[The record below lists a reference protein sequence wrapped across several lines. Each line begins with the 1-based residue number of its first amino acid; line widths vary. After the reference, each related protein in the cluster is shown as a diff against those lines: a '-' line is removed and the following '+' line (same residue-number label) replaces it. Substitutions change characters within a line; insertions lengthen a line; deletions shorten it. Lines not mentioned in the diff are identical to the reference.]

1 MRKQILA
8 PIMATALLACAPA
21 LQAQDTVKIG
31 LIQPLTGSVAYN
43 GTADANGAR
52 LAVKQRNAAGGI
64 LGKQVELIIEDGQCS
79 PANSVN
85 AAEKLIQRDQV
96 VALVGAFCSSA
107 TSAVMPVAGKYK
119 TPFLTGVSSEASL
132 TEKGNPYFFRSAE
145 TDALLGQAFSRLI
158 VDNLGLKKVAYI
170 GVNDDWG
177 RGSAKAF
184 EQELSSH
191 GVETTLVEY
200 FNHGATD
207 FYTLLTKLRGS
218 GADGVFVAAETQDGS
233 TLVKQ
238 IKQFGI
244 DMDVFGVGSWATS
257 DFIKITGEAA
267 EGIYAAVP
275 YVSNLPGE
283 RNQRFVEDY
292 SAAYDH
298 APGKYAAAGYNS
310 LNIMMDAIQRAG
322 GTDAD
327 AIVDGLHATDYQ
339 APNGRYRFTA
349 KGQGYGFEAALVQIR
364 DGHTEVVATTRIAD
378 PEANHAKDG
387 Q

>member
-1 MRKQILA
+1 MRKLILA
-8 PIMATALLACAPA
+8 PIMATAVLASAAAP
-21 LQAQDTVKIG
+21 AQDTVKIG

-52 LAVKQRNAAGGI
+52 LAVKQRNAAGGV

-107 TSAVMPVAGKYK
+107 TSAVMPVARKYK

-145 TDALLGQAFSRLI
+145 TDGLLGQAFSRLI

-191 GVETTLVEY
+191 GVETTMIEY

-257 DFIKITGEAA
+257 DFIKITGDAA

-283 RNQRFVEDY
+283 RNQRFVKDY

-310 LNIMMDAIQRAG
+310 LNIMMDAIDRAG
-322 GTDAD
+322 GTDAG
-327 AIVDGLHATDYQ
+327 AIVDGLHATDYE
-339 APNGRYRFTA
+339 APNGRYRFTR

-378 PEANHAKDG
+378 PEAGSAKDG

>member
-1 MRKQILA
+1 MRKLILA
-8 PIMATALLACAPA
+8 PIIATALMGATQA
-21 LQAQDTVKIG
+21 QAQDTLKIG

-52 LAVKQRNAAGGI
+52 LAVKERNANGGV

-85 AAEKLIQRDQV
+85 AAEKLIQRDR
-96 VALVGAFCSSA
+96 VASLVGAFCSSA
-107 TSAVMPVAGKYK
+107 TSAVMPVARKYK
-119 TPFLTGVSSEASL
+119 VPFLSGVSSEASL

-145 TDALLGQAFSRLI
+145 TDALLGQAFSKLLA
-158 VDNLGLKKVAYI
+158 DNLGLKKVAYI

-177 RGSAKAF
+177 RGSVKAF
-184 EQELSSH
+184 ESELSAH
-191 GVETTLVEY
+191 GLDTAMVEY

-207 FYTLLTKLRGS
+207 FYTLLTKLRSS

-257 DFIKITGEAA
+257 DFINITGEAA

-275 YVSNLPGE
+275 YVANQDGE
-283 RNQRFVEDY
+283 RNKKFVKDY
-292 SAAYDH
+292 ATAYDH

-310 LNIMMDAIQRAG
+310 LNIMMDAIERAG
-322 GTDAD
+322 ATHAD
-327 AIVDGLHATDYQ
+327 AILGGLKATDYQ
-339 APNGRYRFTA
+339 APNGRYRFTS
-349 KGQGYGFEAALVQIR
+349 KGQGYGFNLVLVQIH
-364 DGHTEVVATTRIAD
+364 DGDIDVVATTRID
-378 PEANHAKDG
+378 NPEADKNNDG

>member
-1 MRKQILA
+1 MRKLILA
-8 PIMATALLACAPA
+8 PIIATALMGATQA
-21 LQAQDTVKIG
+21 QAQDTLKIG

-52 LAVKQRNAAGGI
+52 LAVKERNAAGGV
-64 LGKQVELIIEDGQCS
+64 LGKPVELIIEDGQCS

-85 AAEKLIQRDQV
+85 AAEKLIQRDR
-96 VALVGAFCSSA
+96 VASLVGAFCSSA
-107 TSAVMPVAGKYK
+107 TSAVMPVARKYK
-119 TPFLTGVSSEASL
+119 VPFLSGVSSEASL

-145 TDALLGQAFSRLI
+145 TDALLGQAFSKLLA
-158 VDNLGLKKVAYI
+158 DNLGLKKVAYI

-177 RGSAKAF
+177 RGSVKAF
-184 EQELSSH
+184 ESELSAH
-191 GVETTLVEY
+191 GVDTAMVEY

-207 FYTLLTKLRGS
+207 FYTLLTKLRSS

-257 DFIKITGEAA
+257 DFINITGEAA

-275 YVSNLPGE
+275 YVANQDGE
-283 RNQRFVEDY
+283 RNKKFVKDY
-292 SAAYDH
+292 AAAYDH

-310 LNIMMDAIQRAG
+310 LNIMMDAIERAG
-322 GTDAD
+322 ATDAD
-327 AIVDGLHATDYQ
+327 AILGGLKATDYQ
-339 APNGRYRFTA
+339 APNGRYRFTS
-349 KGQGYGFEAALVQIR
+349 KGQGYGFNLVLVQIH
-364 DGHTEVVATTRIAD
+364 DGDIDVVATTRID
-378 PEANHAKDG
+378 NPEADKNNDG